1 MQNYWQNYRSVV
13 RSTTL
18 AIGVILG
25 LSSATGA
32 MAQSSVNFRINFSGT
47 VDCQSPI
54 AMNNVPISG
63 EGTGQINA
71 DGSASADVT
80 QTAFVL
86 STRIHFE
93 GKLGRPT
100 EAPGG
105 TAITRVSGKNSLR
118 LMWNLPNNQLVVNI
132 AVHGQSCSASFSANL
147 KPGKTQYTLFDGNIY
162 HYCSRPRVASTSC
175 QVQ

>member
-1 MQNYWQNYRSVV
+1 
-13 RSTTL
+13 
-18 AIGVILG
+18 
-25 LSSATGA
+25 

-80 QTAFVL
+80 QTAVL

-118 LMWNLPNNQLVVNI
+118 LMWNLPNNHQDGGEDEGAWLDHATYPWIGV
-132 AVHGQSCSASFSANL
+132 AQDSQRMSARHVPA
-147 KPGKTQYTLFDGNIY
+147 GTQARRSVPCGVRGN
-162 HYCSRPRVASTSC
+162 
-175 QVQ
+175 